1 MHSSWWLGLTFTTS
15 TFVCVCRML
24 SLRKTVLPK
33 RCAMQ
38 PLYQLSPIMKEHS
51 AVLSPLRRRTIE
63 YIVELSIGMCG
74 CVIGNT
80 GSLCKHQLAAS
91 QHSAVRLPQVHTCTP
106 AERAVNDEFFSLIG
120 FTSRLIY
127 FHFFVCMKLM
137 IFVTIRMDRSVGNG
151 YYRSVN

>member
-1 MHSSWWLGLTFTTS
+1 MKDSSS
-15 TFVCVCRML
+15 
-24 SLRKTVLPK
+24 KTV
-33 RCAMQ
+33 CTAT
-38 PLYQLSPIMKEHS
+38 PLS
-51 AVLSPLRRRTIE
+51 AVTHNGGTLYTVESASKEGIE
-63 YIVELSIGMCG
+63 YTVDLSIGMCG
-74 CVIGNT
+74 CVSGNT
-80 GSLCKHQLAAS
+80 GSVCKHQLAAS